1 MCSRAVLLTLPSF
14 PHAAD
19 STMGTIFNVL
29 ALGIYE
35 NVATTL
41 RFPQLGDYGSP
52 PDLFIWS
59 FQLFVFLSII
69 AINKGL
75 LVLLF
80 SAYKYDLDAFICG
93 AFTSVQAHPE
103 LELVLV
109 MIVIPLCCNRYVPIA
124 VLALSIG
131 HIFPHS
137 MYPLIP
143 PLTHTSYQY
152 LVLGDGHLLETEGAR
167 SARCLG
173 R

>member
-1 MCSRAVLLTLPSF
+1 
-14 PHAAD
+14 
-19 STMGTIFNVL
+19 MGTIFNVL

-80 SAYKYDLDAFICG
+80 SAYKYDLDAFISG
-93 AFTSVQAHPE
+93 AFTSLQAHPE

-109 MIVIPLCCNRYVPIA
+109 MIVIPLCCNRYMPIVITLRF
-124 VLALSIG
+124 VLLIG
-131 HIFPHS
+131 HTFPHRRFP
-137 MYPLIP
+137 YPPTLISVS
-143 PLTHTSYQY
+143 HF
-152 LVLGDGHLLETEGAR
+152 G
-167 SARCLG
+167 
-173 R
+173 

>member
-1 MCSRAVLLTLPSF
+1 
-14 PHAAD
+14 
-19 STMGTIFNVL
+19 MGTIFNVL

-35 NVATTL
+35 HVATTL

-80 SAYKYDLDAFICG
+80 SAYKYDLDAFISG
-93 AFTSVQAHPE
+93 AFTSLQAHPE

-109 MIVIPLCCNRYVPIA
+109 MIVIPLCCNRYTLRF
-124 VLALSIG
+124 VLLVG
-131 HIFPHS
+131 HTFPHRCFP
-137 MYPLIP
+137 YPPTFISVS
-143 PLTHTSYQY
+143 HF
-152 LVLGDGHLLETEGAR
+152 G
-167 SARCLG
+167 
-173 R
+173 